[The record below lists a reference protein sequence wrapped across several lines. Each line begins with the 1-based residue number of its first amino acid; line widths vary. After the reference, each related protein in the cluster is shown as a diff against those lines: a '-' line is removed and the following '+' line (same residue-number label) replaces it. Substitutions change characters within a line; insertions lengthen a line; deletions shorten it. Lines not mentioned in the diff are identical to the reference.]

1 MFFPRK
7 FVILYN
13 LPLEKDWFLHL
24 NKIESPLP
32 EDALCIMI
40 GWNWPSVRGEEDN
53 DGERTFCDQK
63 SSLELSA
70 QVFNQSPYKLII
82 AIGVKC
88 QGYNGIMN
96 ERDTSFELS
105 WWYSIVPKMRTKQES
120 TDRLMQT
127 EQFLYTAWTSF
138 AGGMIFIF
146 TSRLIWSLPSIRTPA
161 SGLMNLQRVYPSF
174 LPWSSLL

>member
-1 MFFPRK
+1 MVEIGP
-7 FVILYN
+7 VLG
-13 LPLEKDWFLHL
+13 EKKTEMWKVD
-24 NKIESPLP
+24 
-32 EDALCIMI
+32 
-40 GWNWPSVRGEEDN
+40 DN
-53 DGERTFCDQK
+53 NGERTFCDQK

-70 QVFNQSPYKLII
+70 QVSQNPYKLVI

-96 ERDTSFELS
+96 ERDTSFDLS
-105 WWYSIVPKMRTKQES
+105 WWYSCTEDADQTGIYK
-120 TDRLMQT
+120 DRLMQT

-146 TSRLIWSLPSIRTPA
+146 TFRHIWSLPSIWTPA
-161 SGLMNLQRVYPSF
+161 PGLMNLQRVYPSF